1 MAKTYTNPDPKRENT
16 GIVVTFEGVEP
27 KKANITIESFSD
39 NAVQKEVIARTN
51 DGIYTLWADA
61 AYDSIGDWTSAQA
74 VARVKELALA
84 GKKK

>member
-16 GIVVTFEGVEP
+16 GIVVNFEGARP
-27 KKANITIESFSD
+27 NITIDAFNDDTKNKSVVAKTS
-39 NAVQKEVIARTN
+39 
-51 DGIYTLWADA
+51 DGIYTLWEDA

-74 VARVKELALA
+74 IDKVKELALA

>member
-16 GIVVTFEGVEP
+16 GIVVNFEG
-27 KKANITIESFSD
+27 ARTNITIDAFND
-39 NAVQKEVIARTN
+39 DAKNKLVVARTS

-61 AYDSIGDWTSAQA
+61 AYDAVGDWTSEQA
-74 VARVKELALA
+74 IVKVKELALA